1 MQCNNLLFK
10 EKKHPYPKTLNGNL
24 LLFENF
30 KQPLFIVYSGDHFSF
45 SLDIARLDIATYNK
59 QRKKNLPFCTLLFTC
74 SILTT
79 E

>member
-10 EKKHPYPKTLNGNL
+10 GKKHPYLKTLNGNL

-45 SLDIARLDIATYNK
+45 SLDIARLDIATHNK
-59 QRKKNLPFCTLLFTC
+59 QRNKTFFFVHCYLLAQF
-74 SILTT
+74 
-79 E
+79 

>member
-10 EKKHPYPKTLNGNL
+10 KKKHPYPKTLNGNL

-45 SLDIARLDIATYNK
+45 SRDIARLDIATYNK
-59 QRKKNLPFCTLLFTC
+59 QRKKNLFRTLLFTC